1 MLDDFASFAM
11 APLPPFHPM
20 TVLRDWSDIAP
31 GAAFRLID
39 AQTHILCMGSTGS
52 GKSSGPLRHIALA
65 YLAHGF
71 GGVVLCSKPDER
83 PMWEKW
89 AEEAGRWKR
98 ESQTG
103 DLVIFDASGKWQFNF
118 LDWEASRAATEGG
131 GLTINIVALLDEIA
145 GAIASGA
152 GSAAE
157 GGSGGDT
164 KFFEDALH
172 HMNTNLVDLPLLA
185 GLPVSLPLMRAIVN
199 SAPQSL
205 REAESD
211 EWKQGAAEGQ
221 EKRPAGTCAA
231 LLREADAATAGRDED
246 TRADYEECR
255 AYWTQEFPNLS
266 ERTRSIV
273 TLSFS
278 MLVRP
283 FITRPLRRLFSSIKP
298 NNVTPEDTFNGKI
311 IIVDLPVQ
319 QYRLAGR
326 VANLVW
332 KYCFQIA
339 SLRRIQPPAGSY
351 LRPVVLWADE
361 YQTFTSAFDPEWAA
375 VARSASACACF
386 AVQNRESLVR
396 VLGNAATVDSLL
408 GNLQCVFACQNS
420 SSSTNEYVSKLIG
433 EEWRPVISIS
443 AGKTNPQSEAGS
455 MLSSG
460 VMSSEQR
467 RYFVEPARFTTLK
480 RGGPKHEHQ
489 VECIVY
495 NGGSTF
501 QGSDRDGHPALL
513 PFALATFNQRG

>member
-1 MLDDFASFAM
+1 MLKCFLSLAM
-11 APLPPFHPM
+11 ADLPAFHPM
-20 TVLRDWSDIAP
+20 TVLRDWSSISP

-39 AQTHILCMGSTGS
+39 AQTHILCTGSTGS

-83 PMWEKW
+83 TMWEQW
-89 AEEAGRWKR
+89 AEEAGRWDRAK
-98 ESQTG
+98 QTG
-103 DLVIFDASGKWQFNF
+103 DLVIFDASGKWRFNF
-118 LDWEASRAATEGG
+118 LDEEARRASTEGG

-152 GSAAE
+152 GNAAE
-157 GGSGGDT
+157 GVAGGDT

-172 HMNTNLVDLPLLA
+172 HMNTNLVDLPLFA
-185 GLPVSLPLMRAIVN
+185 GLPISLPLMRAIAN
-199 SAPQSL
+199 TAPQSL
-205 REAESD
+205 AQAESD
-211 EWKQGAAEGQ
+211 AWKQGPGE
-221 EKRPAGTCAA
+221 CAA
-231 LLREADAATAGRDED
+231 LLRAADQATAGGNED
-246 TRADYEECR
+246 ARADYEECR

-266 ERTRSIV
+266 DRTRSII

-283 FITRPLRRLFSSIKP
+283 FITRPLRRLFSANTTIK
-298 NNVTPEDTFNGKI
+298 PEDTFDGKI

-332 KYCFQIA
+332 KYCFQVA
-339 SLRRIQPPAGSY
+339 SLRRTQPTNGSY

-386 AVQNRESLVR
+386 AVQNRESLIR

-420 SSSTNEYVSKLIG
+420 SSSSNEYMSKLIG
-433 EEWRPVISIS
+433 EQWRPVISIS
-443 AGKTNPQSEAGS
+443 AGRSNPQALEADPT
-455 MLSSG
+455 LTSG

-467 RYFVEPARFTTLK
+467 RFFVEPARFTTLK
-480 RGGPKHEHQ
+480 RGGPKHGHQ

-495 NGGSTF
+495 NGGAKF
-501 QGSDRDGHPALL
+501 QGVDDDGRPALL
-513 PFALATFNQRG
+513 PYALLTFNQRG